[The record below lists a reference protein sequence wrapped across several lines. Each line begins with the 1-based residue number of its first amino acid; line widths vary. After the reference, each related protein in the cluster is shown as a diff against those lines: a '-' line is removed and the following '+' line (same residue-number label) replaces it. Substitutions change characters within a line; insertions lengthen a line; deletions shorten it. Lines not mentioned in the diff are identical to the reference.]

1 MWHRAFGDFS
11 TQTLRWAFPALI
23 CLAPIHADTGRADVN
38 TLASGSALPQRKLNP
53 NPKQACEI
61 RFTLAGLF
69 DLSMLAGDKAP
80 FAVFVSFLQTRKVF
94 TDDAQP
100 GKAPRSRLFHQ
111 TCRAGDAGTTA
122 SGVGPLMFSRNL
134 STIDLLRDRCG
145 YPPHRSLG
153 SPD

>member
-80 FAVFVSFLQTRKVF
+80 FAVFVSSCRHEKCSPTTRNQEKRPVAVSFTRPAALAMQARLQV
-94 TDDAQP
+94 
-100 GKAPRSRLFHQ
+100 
-111 TCRAGDAGTTA
+111 A
-122 SGVGPLMFSRNL
+122 SGR
-134 STIDLLRDRCG
+134 
-145 YPPHRSLG
+145 
-153 SPD
+153 